1 MTDITNQS
9 CAKTLPAV
17 RRALKVLLVVVAGI
31 VLLFAAK
38 RAGDFF
44 IMQTIRSPLPSAPL
58 RVILQP
64 AENHGYYRVQ
74 KFTFEGLP
82 GETVPV
88 MAVIPSETGR
98 RYPAI
103 IFLYGI
109 GMKMGFNTEIK
120 EVADAVTRAGFALFV
135 AEQYNRGERRNK
147 QKRKGLDAFLVV
159 RRRIKL
165 TIQETRRLVDVLTE
179 RPDVDPER
187 IYIWGA
193 SFGAM
198 TGCTAMAYD
207 PRVKAAVFTVAAGDF
222 QRIVADSPHFQKQ
235 RFFSWEKAVAPLA
248 AEILRPFDPIRHIGR
263 IAPRP
268 LFFQNTIQDE
278 FFPRSSVEALYNAA
292 GQPKEIR
299 WYDSP
304 HNRPVRKALEE
315 AVRDGL
321 VWLQKQDKRV
331 ELQNR

>member
-1 MTDITNQS
+1 MAS
-9 CAKTLPAV
+9 GM
-17 RRALKVLLVVVAGI
+17 LKVLLVVVAGI
-31 VLLFAAK
+31 ALLFAAK

-44 IMQTIRSPLPSAPL
+44 ILQTIRSPLPPASPK
-58 RVILQP
+58 VILQSV
-64 AENHGYYRVQ
+64 ENRGDYRVQ
-74 KFTFEGLP
+74 KFTFEGLS
-82 GETVPV
+82 GETIPV
-88 MAVIPSETGR
+88 LAVIPAESGR

-120 EVADAVTRAGFALFV
+120 EVAEAVTHAGFALFV
-135 AEQYNRGERRNK
+135 AEQYNRGVRRSK
-147 QKRKGLDAFLVV
+147 KRKGLEEFLAV
-159 RRRIKL
+159 RRRTKL

-179 RPDVDPER
+179 RPDIDPER

-198 TGCTAMAYD
+198 AGCTAMAYD

-222 QRIVADSPHFQKQ
+222 QRIVADSPYMQKKS
-235 RFFSWEKAVAPLA
+235 FFSWEKAVAPLG
-248 AEILRPFDPIRHIGR
+248 AEILRPFDPILHIGR

-268 LFFQNTIQDE
+268 LLFQNTIQDE
-278 FFPRSSVEALYNAA
+278 LLPRSSVEALYNAS
-292 GQPKEIR
+292 GQPKDIR

-304 HNRPVRKALEE
+304 HDRPLRKVLEE

-321 VWLQKQDKRV
+321 VWLQEQDRRNIKKPSDYAGPAP
-331 ELQNR
+331 Q

>member
-9 CAKTLPAV
+9 CGITLLAV
-17 RRALKVLLVVVAGI
+17 RRVLKVLLVVVAGI
-31 VLLFAAK
+31 ALLFAAK

-44 IMQTIRSPLPSAPL
+44 ILQTIRSPLLPAPL

-64 AENHGYYRVQ
+64 AETRGSYQVQ
-74 KFTFEGLP
+74 KFTFQGSP

-88 MAVIPSETGR
+88 MAVIPAESGR

-120 EVADAVTRAGFALFV
+120 EVADAVTHAGFALFV
-135 AEQYNRGERRNK
+135 PEQYDRGERRSK
-147 QKRKGLDAFLVV
+147 KRKGLEEFLAV
-159 RRRIKL
+159 RRRIAL

-179 RPDVDPER
+179 RSDIDPKR
-187 IYIWGA
+187 IYLWGA

-198 TGCTAMAYD
+198 TGCSSMAYD

-222 QRIVADSPHFQKQ
+222 QRIVSDSPYMQKKC
-235 RFFSWEKAVAPLA
+235 FFSWEKAVAPLA
-248 AEILRPFDPIRHIGR
+248 AEILRPFDPILHIGR

-268 LFFQNTIQDE
+268 LLFQNTVQDE
-278 FFPRSSVEALYNAA
+278 LLPRSAVEALYNAS

-299 WYDSP
+299 WYNSP
-304 HNRPVRKALEE
+304 HDRPVRKALEE

-321 VWLQKQDKRV
+321 VWLQEQDERV
-331 ELQNR
+331 ELQMR

>member
-9 CAKTLPAV
+9 CGKTLPIV
-17 RRALKVLLVVVAGI
+17 RRALKVLPVVVAGI

-44 IMQTIRSPLPSAPL
+44 VLQTIRSPLPPAPL
-58 RVILQP
+58 RVTLQSS
-64 AENHGYYRVQ
+64 ENQGSYRVQ
-74 KFTFEGLP
+74 KFTFEGSP

-88 MAVIPSETGR
+88 MAVIPTEPGR

-135 AEQYNRGERRNK
+135 PEQYGRGERRGK
-147 QKRKGLDAFLVV
+147 KRKGLEEFLAV
-159 RRRIKL
+159 RRRIIL
-165 TIQETRRLVDVLTE
+165 TIQETRRLVDVLMV
-179 RPDVDPER
+179 RPDIDPER

-198 TGCTAMAYD
+198 TGCAAMAYD

-222 QRIVADSPHFQKQ
+222 QRIVADSPYLQKKC
-235 RFFSWEKAVAPLA
+235 FFSWEKAVAPLG
-248 AEILRPFDPIRHIGR
+248 AEILRPFDPIRHVGR

-268 LFFQNTIQDE
+268 LLFQNTVQDE
-278 FFPRSSVEALYNAA
+278 LLPRSAVEALYNAS
-292 GQPKEIR
+292 GQPKDIR
-299 WYDSP
+299 WYNSP
-304 HNRPVRKALEE
+304 HDRPVRKALEE

-321 VWLQKQDKRV
+321 IWLQEQDERV
-331 ELQNR
+331 EFQGR